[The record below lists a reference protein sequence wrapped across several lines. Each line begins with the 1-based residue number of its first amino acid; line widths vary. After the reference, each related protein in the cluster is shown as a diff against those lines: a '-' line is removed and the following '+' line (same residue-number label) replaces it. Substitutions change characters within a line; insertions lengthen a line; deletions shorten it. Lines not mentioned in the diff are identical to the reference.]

1 MQKINDS
8 TSEESLLAKV
18 AEAKTASL
26 ELASVPSDT
35 KNRALMRAAESIL
48 SKREA
53 LIAANKKDLDAAK
66 TLLEQGKLSKSL
78 VARLKLD
85 DSKIDEISR
94 MVDSV
99 AALEDPVGK
108 IAYSIK
114 MDENLDLFKLTVPFG
129 VVATVFEA
137 RPDALPQIAALC
149 IKSGNAVILKGGS
162 EAKESNRAIHSII
175 AEALIREGLP
185 KGCTQLV
192 EDREAVRKLLK
203 MDGLIDLVIP
213 RGSNEFVKYIQD
225 NTRIPVLGHSAGICH
240 IFVDRKADPVKAIE
254 ICNDARVQYPAAC
267 NAMKVLLI
275 DSNAAPQLLPRI
287 AARLTK
293 SGVRLKC
300 CPRAK
305 AILESNGIA
314 AEGASERDWE
324 TEYLE
329 LILPVKVV
337 DGLDEAIAHINRYGS
352 RHTDSILTEDSAS
365 AKKFL
370 RMVDSSTVIHNA
382 STRFSDGYRYGLGAE
397 VGISTNK
404 VHSRGP
410 VGLEGLVTT
419 KFILL
424 GAGQKVGD
432 YVGDD
437 AKPFL
442 HRRSGLEI
450 NGRY

>member
-1 MQKINDS
+1 MSKSNDA
-8 TSEESLLAKV
+8 TRDTALLAKV

-26 ELASVPSDT
+26 ELAQISSAA
-35 KNRALMRAAESIL
+35 KSRALKRASESIT
-48 SKREA
+48 SERDA
-53 LIAANKKDLDAAK
+53 LLAANKKDMDAAK
-66 TLLEQGKLSKSL
+66 ALLDQGKLSKAL
-78 VARLKLD
+78 VDRLKLD
-85 DSKIDEISR
+85 DAKINEISK
-94 MVDSV
+94 MVESV

-108 IAYSIK
+108 VTYSVR
-114 MDENLDLFKLTVPFG
+114 MDNGLDLFKLTVPFG
-129 VVATVFEA
+129 VVVAIFEA

-162 EAKESNRAIHSII
+162 EAKESNRMMHTII
-175 AEALIREGLP
+175 AEALINEGLP

-192 EDREAVRKLLK
+192 EGREAVSTLLK
-203 MDGLIDLVIP
+203 MDRMIDLVVP
-213 RGSNEFVKYIQD
+213 RGSNEFVKFIQD
-225 NTRIPVLGHSAGICH
+225 NSHIPVLGHSSGICH
-240 IFVDRKADPVKAIE
+240 IFVDRKADPKKAIE

-267 NAMKVLLI
+267 NAMKVLLV
-275 DSNAAPQLLPRI
+275 DSEVAPDMLPKI
-287 AARLTK
+287 AVRLKT

-300 CPRAK
+300 CPNAK
-305 AILESNGIA
+305 AILDSRGLAVESAN
-314 AEGASERDWE
+314 ESDWG

-337 DGLDEAIAHINRYGS
+337 DGLDAAIAHINHYGS
-352 RHTDSILTEDSAS
+352 RHTDSIITEDNAS

-370 RMVDSSTVIHNA
+370 RMVDSSTVMHNA

-404 VHSRGP
+404 IHSRGP

-419 KFILL
+419 KFVLL
-424 GAGQKVGD
+424 GTGQKVGD
-432 YVGDD
+432 YVGKS

-442 HRRSGLEI
+442 HRRSGLDI